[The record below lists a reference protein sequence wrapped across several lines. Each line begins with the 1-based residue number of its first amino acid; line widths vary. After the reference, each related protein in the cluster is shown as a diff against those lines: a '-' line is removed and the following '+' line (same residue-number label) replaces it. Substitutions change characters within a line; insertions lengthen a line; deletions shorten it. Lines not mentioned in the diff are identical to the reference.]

1 MHFLTSQ
8 DVNNRGFSTSMRGN
22 YYNADQV
29 DDFLDDVVYTLSR
42 YEHPSNT
49 QRITDQ
55 LADAIAARVVEK
67 LKAGEHDQ

>member
-1 MHFLTSQ
+1 MHLVTAK

-29 DDFLDDVVYTLSR
+29 DDFLDDVAATLCH

-55 LADAIAARVVEK
+55 LADAIAERVVEK
-67 LKAGEHDQ
+67 LKEGEHDQ

>member
-1 MHFLTSQ
+1 MHFLTSR
-8 DVNNRGFSTSMRGN
+8 DVKHKAFATGTFGN
-22 YYNADQV
+22 YYDANQV
-29 DDFLDDVVYTLSR
+29 DDFLDDMEATLR
-42 YEHPSNT
+42 HYENPAVT

>member
-1 MHFLTSQ
+1 MNFLTSQ
-8 DVNNRGFSTSMRGN
+8 DVKHKTFATGMFGN
-22 YYNADQV
+22 YYDANQV
-29 DDFLDDVVYTLSR
+29 DDFLDDVEATLCH

-55 LADAIAARVVEK
+55 LADAIAARVIAK